1 MYHLVLVLLVQLAL
15 GVHHLGLNPY
25 ADDVLHLTV
34 PLDRL
39 DVKAADIAAIK
50 ELWTGAA
57 VQLTAQGIACEV
69 PGKDA
74 RIYRLARK

>member
-1 MYHLVLVLLVQLAL
+1 MVLDTDENLYLSVI
-15 GVHHLGLNPY
+15 NY
-25 ADDVLHLTV
+25 ADDALHLTV
-34 PLDRL
+34 PFDRL

-57 VQLTAQGIACEV
+57 VQPTAQGIASEV

-74 RIYRLARK
+74 RIYRLTRK